1 MISFTIAYES
11 SIKQTV
17 AGWQDLKG
25 HSMKTVTMS
34 VRVPE
39 EDADFIASLEVPGAA
54 TPSDKLRAIIAEARL
69 RQEGS
74 GDFRRALALS
84 EQLMRPARQR
94 LRDAEHRL
102 RVHSDLVAAVEDWL
116 PEALATAMTGPLH
129 SGAPDDEDKTELLEL
144 ERELADRVFA
154 LLEAVLRL
162 GVTRQCR
169 CYDPAAIAHRL
180 QPIMEL
186 ARVIE
191 RMRDDEEQRQDAK
204 PPRRQEGTASR

>member
-1 MISFTIAYES
+1 
-11 SIKQTV
+11 
-17 AGWQDLKG
+17 
-25 HSMKTVTMS
+25 MKSVTMS

-39 EDADFIASLEVPGAA
+39 DDAAFIAGLDVPGAV

-84 EQLMRPARQR
+84 EQLLRPARQR
-94 LRDAEHRL
+94 LRDVEHRL
-102 RVHSDLVAAVEDWL
+102 QVHSDLVAAVEDWL
-116 PEALATAMTGPLH
+116 PEALATAMTGPIH
-129 SGAPDDEDKTELLEL
+129 HDATGADDDDSQSLLDL
-144 ERELADRVFA
+144 EREFADRVFG

-169 CYDPAAIAHRL
+169 CYDPKTIARRL
-180 QPIMEL
+180 EPIMEL

-191 RMRDDEEQRQDAK
+191 TMRDSDEK
-204 PPRRQEGTASR
+204 